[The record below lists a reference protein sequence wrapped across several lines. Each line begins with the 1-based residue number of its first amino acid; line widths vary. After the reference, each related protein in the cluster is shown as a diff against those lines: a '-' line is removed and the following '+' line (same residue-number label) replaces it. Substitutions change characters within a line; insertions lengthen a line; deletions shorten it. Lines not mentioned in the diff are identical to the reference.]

1 MTEIFDTETFILK
14 ADTELQPIIDY
25 ISHNDNLGIKLYF
38 YNDGVIYRIKA
49 IIDEI
54 LKSAGRTDFQSMLYN
69 GVKEII
75 INGIKANLKRVIFKR
90 NSLDLDNLDHYAYGM
105 KLFRDFL
112 SAHTSEEIEN
122 ALINES
128 YELIILFQLMDSGIR
143 IEVLN
148 NCELSSIEESRIRER
163 FRLAM
168 EYKDLVSFISDHS
181 NQIEGSGLGIFL
193 LVLMLRERG
202 IDPGYFRVGRK
213 YAGYTASR
221 IEIPFDSTF
230 LGIREQ

>member
-14 ADTELQPIIDY
+14 TDTELKPIIDF
-25 ISHNDNLGIKLYF
+25 ITRNDNFGIKLFF
-38 YNDGVIYRIKA
+38 YNDGVIYRLKS
-49 IIDEI
+49 IIDRILEI
-54 LKSAGRTDFQSMLYN
+54 AGRSDFQSMIYN
-69 GVKEII
+69 GVKEIV
-75 INGIKANLKRVIFKR
+75 INGIKANLKRVIFKH

-112 SAHTSEEIEN
+112 SMHTSEDIEETLIEN
-122 ALINES
+122 N
-128 YELIILFQLMDSGIR
+128 YELIVRFQRMENGLL

-168 EYKDLVSFISDHS
+168 EYKDLVSFINDHS

-221 IEIPFDSTF
+221 IEIPFNSGF
-230 LGIREQ
+230 LGVREQ